1 MGRPINKRYFGSGNQ
16 IKVRAKIGNNA
27 EGDGFIVSQRSTNK
41 FKVTVGANTGICKVV
56 NKSNGELAANE
67 MIINV
72 MTDGGIMQQ
81 ATKLYNRVAI
91 VEGNHKVKW
100 KAMTPIIRK
109 EWETSLNTIP
119 NEKAL
124 KEDGTLKVGTGIRGT
139 YATVANDGV
148 IELTLIPMLTGSK
161 ILGPAGSDGIFT
173 KTEKGDISC
182 FFGVTS
188 LERPLNDVLGLYES
202 ITLDIINDGE
212 IVQTVELHEDGWY
225 DEDGEML
232 EGTYIDEYTIQEAT
246 RVSFFTES
254 GKEHKF
260 VLNAKTEEDNVSI
273 EVTVIDEYVEPE
285 PEPEDDVSLTITID
299 TQPADVTVEEGADAT
314 FTVKASGVGDL
325 VYKWEVSDDS
335 GASWADVPGGSTDT
349 LVIAETVFDDHND
362 LQYRVVVSSQSGAAD
377 SVTSTVA
384 TLTVTQ

>member
-1 MGRPINKRYFGSGNQ
+1 MGRPINKRYFGSGAGNQ

-100 KAMTPIIRK
+100 NFSS
-109 EWETSLNTIP
+109 SLT
-119 NEKAL
+119 
-124 KEDGTLKVGTGIRGT
+124 DGAVQ
-139 YATVANDGV
+139 VPDV
-148 IELTLIPMLTGSK
+148 E
-161 ILGPAGSDGIFT
+161 
-173 KTEKGDISC
+173 GDI
-182 FFGVTS
+182 
-188 LERPLNDVLGLYES
+188 
-202 ITLDIINDGE
+202 
-212 IVQTVELHEDGWY
+212 
-225 DEDGEML
+225 
-232 EGTYIDEYTIQEAT
+232 
-246 RVSFFTES
+246 
-254 GKEHKF
+254 
-260 VLNAKTEEDNVSI
+260 
-273 EVTVIDEYVEPE
+273 
-285 PEPEDDVSLTITID
+285 SLTITID

-314 FTVKASGVGDL
+314 FTVEASGVGDL